1 MSSPK
6 TDYVQISEIIYVKNS
21 LLGSIPLNTFPKHG
35 QTECP
40 WKGRQPMVLIRLW
53 WWMYPFLPGLP
64 PIVKT
69 LSFNCLS
76 DLQTHQPNS
85 SRQCPK
91 GIANATCPKLDS
103 ATSLSPNLLLYLW
116 HQLIM
121 VKSSSSG
128 SYFKSHLELQS
139 LNTAEVLSR
148 ACFKIILCVWV
159 WVWVCVWVCVGRG
172 IQWEGGSRGIDDTMF
187 SHTLTIT

>member
-6 TDYVQISEIIYVKNS
+6 TDYVQISEIIYIKSS
-21 LLGSIPLNTFPKHG
+21 LLGSIPLKTFPEHG
-35 QTECP
+35 QTECS
-40 WKGRQPMVLIRLW
+40 WKGRQPLLLIRLR

-91 GIANATCPKLDS
+91 GIANSTCPKLDS

-128 SYFKSHLELQS
+128 SYFKSQLNYINFQYYEIS
-139 LNTAEVLSR
+139 LRSSTCL
-148 ACFKIILCVWV
+148 LCSK
-159 WVWVCVWVCVGRG
+159 CNPNK
-172 IQWEGGSRGIDDTMF
+172 
-187 SHTLTIT
+187 